1 MIEENVLENINNN
14 QEIILT
20 AQKKAM
26 KKYYDKIKNDPE
38 YLQKRAIIS
47 KRYYE
52 KIKDNEEFKKKVS
65 IQKKLYYAKKSET
78 LLEVNVE

>member
-1 MIEENVLENINNN
+1 MIEENVIENIINN

-47 KRYYE
+47 KRYYD
-52 KIKDNEEFKKKVS
+52 KIKDNDEKEYKKKS
-65 IQKKLYYAKKSET
+65 KKMK
-78 LLEVNVE
+78 V